1 MKRILIIGYATA
13 LLFAPFARAQEGTPA
28 PPPVEPQVPAEHPG
42 MSRST
47 PPSQAV
53 VPVPVPM
60 APPKPNGP
68 VQKSLVRITAT
79 AVDPDYKAPW
89 NAGGLQR
96 GVGAGFVISGNRIM
110 TNAHVVA
117 NSRYITV
124 ERDGDPNKYP
134 AQVQFIANDCDLAL
148 ITVPAKDFFKNMVPL
163 KFGGIPALES
173 TVSAYGYPIGGER
186 MSVTTGI
193 VSRVDFQLYTHSSVD
208 QHLAIQ
214 ISAQINPGNSGGPVM
229 QDGKVVGV
237 AFQGYSGD
245 VAQGVAYMI
254 PTPVI
259 NRFLKDISNGQY
271 DEYPDL
277 AITYAKLQNPAQ
289 RKFLGLKDDDRGV
302 LVGSV
307 VAAGPSD
314 GILKSGD
321 VLLSIDG
328 HPIASDANVELDG
341 ERSQFEEVVEHKFK
355 GDSVKLDILRDK
367 QPMTVTIKLFKPWP
381 YSIQGHS
388 YDVRPRYVLYG
399 GLLFQPLNLDMLE
412 AYRTSDLRLRH
423 FFEYFILEQI
433 YLDHPDVIVLSNI
446 LPDPINSYLAPYR
459 GGIVDEVN
467 GKKIRTLD
475 ELSEA
480 FAQAPE
486 RLVIRMIGDGP
497 PLVLDRNKVEA
508 ARERIKTRYNVL
520 KEQNL
525 EESPRRASQPQR
537 IKTKMRRHS
546 FITFSIVLVAVSGA
560 LAKKE
565 PAIPTTATKPKQV
578 ALVRVNVTGQG
589 YDYFRP
595 WQKKAPVF
603 KARARSGF
611 AERSRSCHCRLGY
624 KPKLRR
630 ARARR
635 VGRKNGSQ
643 CPCNRLRSEPGAA
656 RTGGEKFPRRHHAA
670 RNHVR
675 HSRWRPARG
684 LATGTDRRV
693 AGDRRSG
700 DNGANDALP
709 DRCWEFPHVPRQHS
723 NAVSR
728 EQLHGSAGQEQQAR
742 RIAAAL
748 RFALTTARCYPGA
761 GHHAFLKGSRRS
773 ELSWFPIGRLLI
785 FSDAG
790 SRAARVRG

>member
-1 MKRILIIGYATA
+1 MKRILIIGYVV
-13 LLFAPFARAQEGTPA
+13 LLLAPVLPAQESTPER
-28 PPPVEPQVPAEHPG
+28 PPIEPQVPGQQPG
-42 MSRST
+42 PSRSS
-47 PPSQAV
+47 PPPQVV
-53 VPVPVPM
+53 VPAPVPIP
-60 APPKPNGP
+60 PPKPNGP
-68 VQKSLVRITAT
+68 IQKSLVRITAT
-79 AVDPDYKAPW
+79 AVEPDYRAPW

-96 GVGAGFVISGNRIM
+96 GVGAGFVISSNRIL

-117 NSRYITV
+117 NSRYLTV

-134 AQVQFIANDCDLAL
+134 ATVQFIANDCDLAT
-148 ITVPAKDFFKNMVPL
+148 ITVGAPDFFKNMVPL

-321 VLLSIDG
+321 VLLAIDG
-328 HPIASDANVELDG
+328 HPIASDANVELEG
-341 ERSQFEEVVEHKFK
+341 ERAQFEEVVERKFK
-355 GDSVKLDILRDK
+355 GDSVKLDLLRNK
-367 QPMTVTIKLFKPWP
+367 QPTTVSIKLYKPWP
-381 YSIQGHS
+381 YSVQGHS

-412 AYRTSDLRLRH
+412 AYRSTDLRLRH

-433 YLDHPDVIVLSNI
+433 YLEHPDVIVLSNI
-446 LPDPINSYLAPYR
+446 LPDPINTYLAPYR

-475 ELSEA
+475 ELANA
-480 FAQAPE
+480 FAESPE

-497 PLVLDRNKVEA
+497 PLVLNRSQIEA
-508 ARERIKTRYNVL
+508 ARERIKMRYNVL
-520 KEQNL
+520 KEQHL
-525 EESPRRASQPQR
+525 DDKPAS
-537 IKTKMRRHS
+537 
-546 FITFSIVLVAVSGA
+546 
-560 LAKKE
+560 
-565 PAIPTTATKPKQV
+565 
-578 ALVRVNVTGQG
+578 
-589 YDYFRP
+589 
-595 WQKKAPVF
+595 
-603 KARARSGF
+603 
-611 AERSRSCHCRLGY
+611 
-624 KPKLRR
+624 
-630 ARARR
+630 
-635 VGRKNGSQ
+635 
-643 CPCNRLRSEPGAA
+643 
-656 RTGGEKFPRRHHAA
+656 
-670 RNHVR
+670 
-675 HSRWRPARG
+675 
-684 LATGTDRRV
+684 
-693 AGDRRSG
+693 
-700 DNGANDALP
+700 
-709 DRCWEFPHVPRQHS
+709 
-723 NAVSR
+723 
-728 EQLHGSAGQEQQAR
+728 
-742 RIAAAL
+742 RIAAAED
-748 RFALTTARCYPGA
+748 
-761 GHHAFLKGSRRS
+761 KN
-773 ELSWFPIGRLLI
+773 
-785 FSDAG
+785 
-790 SRAARVRG
+790 

>member
-1 MKRILIIGYATA
+1 MKRFVVAISVA
-13 LLFAPFARAQEGTPA
+13 LLFTPILEAQESTPA
-28 PPPVEPQVPAEHPG
+28 PPPVEQQIPG
-42 MSRST
+42 QQPGASRST
-47 PPSQAV
+47 PPGQAI
-53 VPVPVPM
+53 VPVPVPI

-79 AVDPDYKAPW
+79 SVEPDYRAPW

-124 ERDGDPNKYP
+124 ERDSDPNKYP
-134 AQVQFIANDCDLAL
+134 ATVQFIANDCDLAL
-148 ITVPAKDFFKNMVPL
+148 ITVSAPDFFKNMLPL
-163 KFGGIPALES
+163 KLGGIPALES
-173 TVSAYGYPIGGER
+173 TVSAYGYPIGGDR

-229 QDGKVVGV
+229 QDGKVAGV

-259 NRFLKDISNGQY
+259 NRFLKDIGTGHY

-307 VAAGPSD
+307 VTSGPSD
-314 GILKSGD
+314 GVLKSGD
-321 VLLSIDG
+321 VLLSIEG

-412 AYRTSDLRLRH
+412 AYHTSDLRLRH

-433 YLDHPDVIVLSNI
+433 YLQHPDVIVLSNI
-446 LPDPINSYLAPYR
+446 LPDPINTYLAPYR

-475 ELSEA
+475 ELA
-480 FAQAPE
+480 DALGQAPE

-508 ARERIKTRYNVL
+508 ARERIKTRYNVV

-525 EESPRRASQPQR
+525 QE
-537 IKTKMRRHS
+537 
-546 FITFSIVLVAVSGA
+546 
-560 LAKKE
+560 
-565 PAIPTTATKPKQV
+565 
-578 ALVRVNVTGQG
+578 
-589 YDYFRP
+589 
-595 WQKKAPVF
+595 
-603 KARARSGF
+603 
-611 AERSRSCHCRLGY
+611 
-624 KPKLRR
+624 
-630 ARARR
+630 
-635 VGRKNGSQ
+635 
-643 CPCNRLRSEPGAA
+643 
-656 RTGGEKFPRRHHAA
+656 
-670 RNHVR
+670 
-675 HSRWRPARG
+675 RPA
-684 LATGTDRRV
+684 
-693 AGDRRSG
+693 S
-700 DNGANDALP
+700 
-709 DRCWEFPHVPRQHS
+709 
-723 NAVSR
+723 
-728 EQLHGSAGQEQQAR
+728 
-742 RIAAAL
+742 RIAAAED
-748 RFALTTARCYPGA
+748 
-761 GHHAFLKGSRRS
+761 KN
-773 ELSWFPIGRLLI
+773 
-785 FSDAG
+785 
-790 SRAARVRG
+790 